1 MGLSCLCRQYHSFH
15 VDKITS
21 IYNNTNIMFTNEN
34 KLLRQLPGKS
44 IEALKG
50 TEKNFKETENLF

>member
-1 MGLSCLCRQYHSFH
+1 
-15 VDKITS
+15 
-21 IYNNTNIMFTNEN
+21 MFTNEN

-50 TEKNFKETENLF
+50 TKKNFKETENLF

>member
-1 MGLSCLCRQYHSFH
+1 
-15 VDKITS
+15 
-21 IYNNTNIMFTNEN
+21 MFTNEN

-50 TEKNFKETENLF
+50 TEKNFKETDNLF